1 MRGVTFSEFK
11 DGQNVD
17 MFYNAPDCKP
27 GTPMQ
32 EAIRTAKEIR
42 QKFNKDIYVWCD
54 YSVQHMYSQIAMQGF
69 KMAGIDFVAAIPVLS
84 DNLSKRENDCTIAY
98 CEARGIKY
106 ELFHID
112 VPALF
117 DGPEFL
123 YWGENFP
130 TTPVSYTHLTLP
142 TTPYV

>member
-54 YSVQHMYSQIAMQGF
+54 YSVQHMYSQLCMQAF
-69 KMAGIDFVAAIPVLS
+69 KMAGIEFVAAIPVLS
-84 DNLSKRENDCTIAY
+84 NDLTKRENEDWFDIEHDKYVLRDPIADMDY
-98 CEARGIKY
+98 LDHAKYSLNQLEKRGLYEKKKY
-106 ELFHID
+106 
-112 VPALF
+112 
-117 DGPEFL
+117 
-123 YWGENFP
+123 
-130 TTPVSYTHLTLP
+130 
-142 TTPYV
+142 